1 MLWII
6 RTGEVKSDGITVGSG
21 PNGRSI
27 VEPEIALEAV
37 YRFRSGDAATAW
49 FRWTPELLGQAMV
62 LPGVRRVDQGRFYW
76 YTVAHEMPA
85 QQMASATRPFDLFL
99 HDDTTGQ
106 DVVKR
111 FAMPP
116 GVAELSAIEHG
127 EPA

>member
-6 RTGEVKSDGITVGSG
+6 RTGEVKSDGIRVDSG
-21 PNGRSI
+21 PDGKSI

-49 FRWTPELLGQAMV
+49 FGWPPELLGKAMV
-62 LPGVRRVDQGRFYW
+62 SPGIRRVDQGRYYW

-85 QQMASATRPFDLFL
+85 KAMASATLPFALYL

-111 FAMPP
+111 FSIPP
-116 GVAELSAIEHG
+116 GVAELSAIEKG
-127 EPA
+127 EFA